1 MAIDWGN
8 FTPWSAV
15 GGGVLIGAA
24 AAMLWL
30 SIRRT
35 AGVSGIF
42 AETLNGHGLDEGA
55 WRLRFLVGMLLAPW
69 LAAGAQGL
77 DSRGAVSPLL
87 LVLAGLL
94 TGLGT
99 RLARGCTSGHGVCGL
114 SRLSVRSLVAV
125 VSFMGAGMVVVTLL
139 RVLGGSAA

>member
-15 GGGVLIGAA
+15 GGGGLIGVA

-87 LVLAGLL
+87 LVLAGFL

-99 RLARGCTSGHGVCGL
+99 RMARGCTSGHGVCGL